1 MILLMVDVEE
11 EGHYKWI
18 SFNNKFEI
26 IERGIWNKEK
36 NILEIPHQKID
47 GIFLGL
53 PRSLFVGK
61 EIELPPLSYENIKEA
76 LSYKVPK
83 LFYFK
88 ENPFFTFL
96 KSELDYSKVLVFV
109 CSRDGLN
116 NIIEKI
122 EKIFQ
127 SKVVSVFF
135 TGLAIANFI
144 LKEKQ
149 DNNFVLKYKREKG
162 DEFIIIDENI
172 VKSYLFITYD
182 KEIKL
187 NLYDKYKTIDIQWT
201 DGDIFNKKFLKN
213 LYQTFVKGKNGN
225 LIASNLFPEK
235 IKYLRTNSRYHTLV
249 RYLFAISLIFFLL
262 SPLIKTIRET
272 TMLETKISELTPKI
286 KRIKTL
292 MREIEN
298 KKNKIRLI
306 EKYFKYD
313 LLDISSKISQTL
325 PKGVNITYYH
335 IDKHKVKIR
344 GYAKKAADV
353 INSLNKL
360 RELSNVRF
368 IESILKQRQ
377 DNEVLERFFIEAD
390 IAK

>member
-11 EGHYKWI
+11 EGHYNWI
-18 SFNNKFEI
+18 TFNNKFEI
-26 IERGIWNKEK
+26 IERGKWNKEK
-36 NILEIPHQKID
+36 NILEVPHQKID

-53 PRSLFVGK
+53 PRFLFVGK

-96 KSELDYSKVLVFV
+96 KSEFDYSKVLVFV
-109 CSRDGLN
+109 CGRNELN
-116 NIIEKI
+116 NIVEEI

-127 SKVVSVFF
+127 SKVIAVFF
-135 TGLAIANFI
+135 SGLAIADFI
-144 LKEKQ
+144 LKEGEDK
-149 DNNFVLKYKREKG
+149 NFVLKYKREKG
-162 DEFIIIDENI
+162 NEFVIIDDNI
-172 VKSYLFITYD
+172 VKCYLFITHD

-187 NLYDKYKTIDIQWT
+187 NIYNKYKIIDAQWT
-201 DGDIFNKKFLKN
+201 DGDILNKKFLKN
-213 LYQTFVKGKNGN
+213 LYQIFVKGKDKNF
-225 LIASNLFPEK
+225 IAFNLFPER
-235 IKYLRTNSRYHTLV
+235 IKYLRTSSRYHTLV
-249 RYLFAISLIFFLL
+249 RYLFVISLIFFLL
-262 SPLIKTIRET
+262 SPLIQTIRET
-272 TMLETKISELTPKI
+272 TVLERKVNELTPKI

-298 KKNKIRLI
+298 KKNNIRLI

-313 LLDISSKISQTL
+313 LLDISSKISKAL
-325 PKGVNITYYH
+325 PKEVNITYFH
-335 IDKHKVKIR
+335 IDNNKVKIR

-360 RELSNVRF
+360 KELNNVRF
-368 IESILKQRQ
+368 IESILKQKQ
-377 DNEVLERFFIEAD
+377 DNEVLERFFIEAN

>member
-1 MILLMVDVEE
+1 MILLMVDVDEE
-11 EGHYKWI
+11 SHYNWI
-18 SFNNKFEI
+18 CFNNKFEI
-26 IERGIWNKEK
+26 IERGTWNKEK

-61 EIELPPLSYENIKEA
+61 EIELPPLTYENIKEA

-96 KSELDYSKVLVFV
+96 KSKFDYSKVLVFV
-109 CSRDGLN
+109 CGKNELN
-116 NIIEKI
+116 NIVEEI

-144 LKEKQ
+144 LKEEQ
-149 DNNFVLKYKREKG
+149 DKNFILKYKREKG
-162 DEFIIIDENI
+162 NEFIIIDDNI
-172 VKSYLFITYD
+172 VKSYLFITHD

-187 NLYDKYKTIDIQWT
+187 NIYNKYKIIDAQWT
-201 DGDIFNKKFLKN
+201 DGDILNKKFLKN
-213 LYQTFVKGKNGN
+213 LYQIFVKGKDKYF
-225 LIASNLFPEK
+225 IAFNLFPER
-235 IKYLRTNSRYHTLV
+235 IKYLRTSSKYHTLV
-249 RYLFAISLIFFLL
+249 RYLFVISLIFFLL
-262 SPLIKTIRET
+262 SPLIQTIRET
-272 TMLETKISELTPKI
+272 TMLEAKLSELTPKI

-298 KKNKIRLI
+298 KKNKIHLI
-306 EKYFKYD
+306 GKYFKYD
-313 LLDISSKISQTL
+313 LLDISSKISQIL
-325 PKGVNITYYH
+325 PKEVNITYYH

-377 DNEVLERFFIEAD
+377 NNEVLERFFIEAN